1 MGCWG
6 SRVAVDGRTTAV
18 KEPEAPSE
26 HARTGNARGAGAPH
40 TGPPAPGRSG
50 ARPRATRLLL
60 ARLGDEQL
68 ARRVRRGDER
78 AFEILFERHLPGL
91 LAFCRHLTGTREDAE
106 DAVQHAF
113 AAAYRELRSGSE
125 RQLAL
130 KPWLYAVARNRCISI
145 LRERRPNMVSAET
158 DEPRAD
164 DDTAAQR
171 EDVRELLAD
180 LRQLPHDQRAALL
193 LFEVADMSQREIAQA
208 LGVEVGRVKGLV
220 FRARSTLLKMREARE
235 RPCAEVRE
243 EIAMLRGGSLR
254 RSSIALHLRSC
265 AGCREFKERVAK
277 QRTLVSLALPVAIT
291 PALKASLASA
301 VVGGTSGKLGGVA
314 AAGGSAAGA
323 GATAGAGAVAG
334 SAPIAGSAPVA
345 GSVAVAGSAPIAGSA
360 AVAGVSA
367 GGAAAAAAKVLV
379 AVALV
384 GGGAIG
390 GKAAVDRVTQPT
402 HPANAGASHSAAER
416 TGGSRLPATAPG
428 GTGSERPHAQGA
440 RERSHRQRSEKA
452 SGHARRDN
460 ASRDDRRSPE
470 RGQRSVAE
478 RRPASGKAAKAQSK
492 AQRRQA
498 KSNRRARSTVPRK
511 RVFGGP
517 KRTRSRS
524 TSPPPTTGG
533 ASGSGGGG
541 KASGSPG
548 GSAAGTTPPSSP
560 PEAPPSAPS
569 GRSSGSKT
577 KLGSDGSGGTLAGN
591 DGPER

>member
-1 MGCWG
+1 M
-6 SRVAVDGRTTAV
+6 
-18 KEPEAPSE
+18 
-26 HARTGNARGAGAPH
+26 
-40 TGPPAPGRSG
+40 
-50 ARPRATRLLL
+50 LL

-265 AGCREFKERVAK
+265 AGCREFRERVAK
-277 QRTLVSLALPVAIT
+277 QRTLLSLALPVAIT

-301 VVGGTSGKLGGVA
+301 VVGGTSGKLGGAA
-314 AAGGSAAGA
+314 AAGGSAAAA

-334 SAPIAGSAPVA
+334 SAPVA
-345 GSVAVAGSAPIAGSA
+345 GSV

-367 GGAAAAAAKVLV
+367 GGAAATAAKVLV

-402 HPANAGASHSAAER
+402 HPANAGASHSAGER
-416 TGGSRLPATAPG
+416 SGGSRLPASAPG

-440 RERSHRQRSEKA
+440 RKRSHRARSDKA
-452 SGHARRDN
+452 SGHGRRDN
-460 ASRDDRRSPE
+460 ASRDDRRSTE
-470 RGQRSVAE
+470 RGQHSVAE
-478 RRPASGKAAKAQSK
+478 GRAPSVNAAKAQSK

-524 TSPPPTTGG
+524 TSPPPTTGATSG
-533 ASGSGGGG
+533 AGGGG

-548 GSAAGTTPPSSP
+548 GSAAGTAPPWSP
-560 PEAPPSAPS
+560 LESPPSAPS

-577 KLGSDGSGGTLAGN
+577 KLGGDGSGGTLAGN

>member
-1 MGCWG
+1 M
-6 SRVAVDGRTTAV
+6 
-18 KEPEAPSE
+18 
-26 HARTGNARGAGAPH
+26 
-40 TGPPAPGRSG
+40 
-50 ARPRATRLLL
+50 LL

-125 RQLAL
+125 RQLAV

-145 LRERRPNMVSAET
+145 LRERRPKTVSAET

-193 LFEVADMSQREIAQA
+193 LFEVADMSQREIAEA

-265 AGCREFKERVAK
+265 AGCREFRERVAK
-277 QRTLVSLALPVAIT
+277 QRTLLSLALPVAIT

-301 VVGGTSGKLGGVA
+301 VAGGTSGKLGGAAAARGSAA
-314 AAGGSAAGA
+314 AAGATSGA
-323 GATAGAGAVAG
+323 GVVAG
-334 SAPIAGSAPVA
+334 ST
-345 GSVAVAGSAPIAGSA
+345 AVAGSAPIAGSA

-367 GGAAAAAAKVLV
+367 GGAAATAAKVLV
-379 AVALV
+379 AAALV

-390 GKAAVDRVTQPT
+390 GKAAVDRVTQPA
-402 HPANAGASHSAAER
+402 HPANAGASHSATER
-416 TGGSRLPATAPG
+416 TGGLRLPATALG

-440 RERSHRQRSEKA
+440 RKRSHPARGDKA
-452 SGHARRDN
+452 AARGRPDK
-460 ASRDDRRSPE
+460 APRDDRTPSE
-470 RGQRSVAE
+470 GVRGPARKGQAAGNGTAKAE
-478 RRPASGKAAKAQSK
+478 SKAA
-492 AQRRQA
+492 RRHL
-498 KSNRRARSTVPRK
+498 KSSRRARSTVPRK
-511 RVFGGP
+511 RMFGGP
-517 KRTRSRS
+517 KRTRGTS
-524 TSPPPTTGG
+524 TAQPPTNGG
-533 ASGSGGGG
+533 TSSSSGGG
-541 KASGSPG
+541 KAG
-548 GSAAGTTPPSSP
+548 GNAGASAGTTTPAPPTLESPPST
-560 PEAPPSAPS
+560 PS
-569 GRSSGSKT
+569 GRSSGGNA
-577 KLGSDGSGGTLAGN
+577 KLGGNDSAGTLGEV
-591 DGPER
+591 DGTNR